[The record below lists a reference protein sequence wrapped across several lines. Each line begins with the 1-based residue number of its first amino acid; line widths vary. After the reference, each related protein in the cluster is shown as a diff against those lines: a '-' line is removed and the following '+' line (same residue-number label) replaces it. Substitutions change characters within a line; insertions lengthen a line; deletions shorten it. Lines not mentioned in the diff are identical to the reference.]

1 MKKTEQ
7 IHMGG
12 FIFHIDEDASQM
24 LNAYL
29 AKLKNHFANESEASE
44 IINDIEMRIAELLQL
59 KLNDQKQVIN
69 SDDVQE
75 LIEIMGKPEDFI
87 EEPENNVHTQAPR
100 QRNRR
105 RLYRDL
111 DNNLAGGVCA
121 GLGVYFNLDPVIW
134 RIIFIVLTFPLAG
147 FPILAYFILWIITPA
162 ALSTAQKM
170 EMRGG
175 DFTISDIESNVK
187 REFEQ
192 IKGNFNTYKDSE
204 QYKQARTNLNS
215 VGRTIGEIVG
225 FFGRILL
232 ILVGLVLILT
242 GLGMIT
248 SMFGLFVFSDSFL
261 FWLNPGHH
269 HAIIPDFMLSLIS
282 PKNLVLASIALI
294 IFVAAPVIAI
304 IYWGLKLI
312 LRFKANDKIISLVG
326 AVAWIL
332 SIVVLIAVTFLEV
345 KEYSFTAKKED
356 SVSMNLP
363 KNQTLHLKA
372 KQSPDDYIQA
382 YFFDEG
388 MDVYTLPEYKD
399 RYYFE
404 PNLRI
409 KKSTGENIYV
419 EFEKIARGSTNQL
432 AKDHSNTIVYEWNL
446 QDSVL
451 YIDPFFYQEQNG
463 KWSFPELKMVLYL
476 PEGQKIC
483 IDDQLYHTLNYI
495 QAADGI
501 RFSEIPGRCWIMT
514 NDGLDYPN

>member
-29 AKLKNHFANESEASE
+29 ANIKSHFAKESEATE
-44 IINDIEMRIAELLQL
+44 IISDIEMRIAELLQL

-69 SDDVQE
+69 SEDVQE

-87 EEPENNVHTQAPR
+87 EESENEAHTQNPR
-100 QRNRR
+100 QQNRR

-111 DNNLAGGVCA
+111 DNNIAGGVCA
-121 GLGVYFNLDPVIW
+121 GLGIYFNLDPVIW
-134 RIIFIVLTFPLAG
+134 RIIFIALTIPLAG
-147 FPILAYFILWIITPA
+147 FTILAYFILWIITPA

-175 DFTISDIESNVK
+175 NFTISDIESNVK
-187 REFEQ
+187 REFDQ
-192 IKGNFNTYKDSE
+192 IKGNFNQYKDSE
-204 QYKQARTNLNS
+204 HYKQTRNNLNS
-215 VGRTIGEIVG
+215 VGRTFGEIVG

-232 ILVGLVLILT
+232 ILVGLAFILT

-248 SMFGLFVFSDSFL
+248 SLFGLFVFSDSFL

-269 HAIIPDFMLSLIS
+269 HAFIPDFMLGLIS
-282 PKNLVLASIALI
+282 PKNLVLATIALI
-294 IFVAAPVIAI
+294 IFIVAPVMAI

-312 LRFKANDKIISLVG
+312 LRFKANDKTISMVG
-326 AVAWIL
+326 AFAWIL
-332 SIVVLIAVTFLEV
+332 SIIVLIAVTLLEV
-345 KEYSFTAKKED
+345 KEYSFSAKKED
-356 SVSMNLP
+356 TVTMNLP
-363 KNQTLHLKA
+363 ANNTLHLKA
-372 KQSPDDYIQA
+372 KQSPDEYIQA

-409 KKSTGENIYV
+409 KKSSGENIYI

-432 AKDHSNTIVYEWNL
+432 AKENSNTIVYEWNL
-446 QDSVL
+446 QDTVL
-451 YIDPFFYQEQNG
+451 YIDPFFYQEQLG

-483 IDDQLYHTLNYI
+483 IDERVSHTLNYI

-501 RFSEIPGRCWIMT
+501 RFSDIPGRCWKMT
-514 NDGLDYPN
+514 NEGLDYPN